1 MGIMRQFYDLKQ
13 EKESILWANV
23 GREYEY
29 DFWEERIYNVPLEY
43 PHVFKM
49 IHGDFK
55 DYTGTDS
62 DPIFS
67 TKLRD
72 VFNEFIPKEKI
83 EWIHLTVENRDGSL
97 HDAYMPRFIPPPP
110 HMFDVLNEELSVLTE
125 HGDIMVP
132 RLSTEKTKDKHFIR
146 LLENSLINYVSA
158 DLKKAM
164 QKAKVT
170 GVKFKKT
177 KMYP

>member
-1 MGIMRQFYDLKQ
+1 MRQFYDLEQ

-23 GREYEY
+23 GREHKF
-29 DFWEERIYNVPLEY
+29 DFWHEDIYNLPLEY

-49 IHGDFK
+49 IHGEFQ

-62 DPIFS
+62 YPIFS

-72 VFNEFIPKEKI
+72 IFNEFIPKERI
-83 EWIHLTVENRDGSL
+83 EWIHLTVENKDGSL
-97 HDAYMPRFIPPPP
+97 HDAYMPRFIPMP
-110 HMFDVLNEELSVLTE
+110 HMIEVLNEKLSVFTE
-125 HGDIMVP
+125 HGQIMVP
-132 RLSTEKTKDKHFIR
+132 RLSTEKTKDIHFIR
-146 LLENSLINYVSA
+146 LVENSLINYVSV

-170 GVKFKKT
+170 GVKFKKV